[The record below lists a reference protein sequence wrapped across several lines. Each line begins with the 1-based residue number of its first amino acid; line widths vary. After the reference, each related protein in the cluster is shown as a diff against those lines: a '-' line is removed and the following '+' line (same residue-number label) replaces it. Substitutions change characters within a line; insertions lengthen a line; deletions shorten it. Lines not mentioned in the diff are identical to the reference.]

1 MENKELIPLFIL
13 PASPIYSLNFNLV
26 FIFENYKK
34 DPSKT
39 TLTINLDFAIT
50 KILSQNLFL

>member
-50 KILSQNLFL
+50 KILS